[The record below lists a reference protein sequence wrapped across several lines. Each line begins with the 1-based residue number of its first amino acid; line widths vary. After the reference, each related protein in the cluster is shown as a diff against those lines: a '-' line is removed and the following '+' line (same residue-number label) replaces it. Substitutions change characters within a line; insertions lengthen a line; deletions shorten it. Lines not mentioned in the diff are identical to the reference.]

1 MADYNNKPKD
11 PNWVCTFSLKK
22 NANKAPKPGMSPEE
36 IKSLA
41 KRPDFVLVDSD
52 KLNKKGEP
60 FKKNFTINGSW
71 CEGSGYIQED
81 KSLKITIKKTGTT
94 GAAQPAQGGT
104 DFMDQF

>member
-22 NANKAPKPGMSPEE
+22 NPNKDPSKPET
-36 IKSLA
+36 KN
-41 KRPDFVLVDSD
+41 RPDFVLVDSD

-94 GAAQPAQGGT
+94 DAVQPAQGGAN
-104 DFMDQF
+104 FMDQF

>member
-22 NANKAPKPGMSPEE
+22 NANKDPKKPET
-36 IKSLA
+36 KN
-41 KRPDFVLVDSD
+41 RPDFVLVDSE

-94 GAAQPAQGGT
+94 GAAQSAQGGS